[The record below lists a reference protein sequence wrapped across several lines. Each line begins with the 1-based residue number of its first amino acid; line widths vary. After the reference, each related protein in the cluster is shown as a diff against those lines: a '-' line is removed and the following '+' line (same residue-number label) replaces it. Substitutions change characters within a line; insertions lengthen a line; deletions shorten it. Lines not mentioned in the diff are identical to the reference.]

1 MNSRT
6 TERFRRTLGEL
17 APEVRRRAREAYK
30 TFAENPNH
38 PGLRFKRV
46 HAKLM
51 VYSARIDLNHRALGI
66 LDGDTIVWF
75 WIGPHDEYER
85 LLRSM

>member
-1 MNSRT
+1 
-6 TERFRRTLGEL
+6 
-17 APEVRRRAREAYK
+17 
-30 TFAENPNH
+30 
-38 PGLRFKRV
+38 
-46 HAKLM
+46 M